1 MKKQQKNRIYR
12 TITVILLVTTLLAS
26 LTACKGSNG
35 VNSVE
40 PEPGEFNKEG
50 LPIVDKPVTL
60 KVLTVRWVSMGDS
73 FTENQ
78 WLKDLE
84 KNTNV
89 KIEWQVMS
97 SNDWSERK
105 SIMLASG
112 TLPDIILGSQTFGD
126 ADIVNNLS
134 LFRPLD
140 DYIEQNMPN
149 LKAAMEETPEMK
161 KISTFPDG
169 KIYSLPARLPS
180 RPKSSRQPVINK
192 TWLDKL
198 GLKVPDTID
207 DLYNVLKAFK
217 EQDPNGNGKQDEIPF
232 IELSNDLISPFGI
245 ADLNNNFMVVKDGN
259 AVYYPISEEYKE
271 GLKWESKLFKDGLL
285 DKEVF
290 TQDETMRSAK
300 FLNPDAPI
308 VGFSY
313 QWTPDAMFGKWSDQY
328 VTIPPIAGPDGKR
341 YTVGNPY
348 GMNLERNELLI
359 TTSCKYP
366 EIAARWADQFYTN
379 EASIQNFWGAI
390 GTVIKKNDNG
400 TYTLMDPPTGTSA
413 DAWYW
418 EQSLRDFGPKYV
430 NPAFE
435 KTIFLNPK
443 TGDGLKLQLDKLGS
457 NYTTPPFP
465 NVMYTAEEFQELPT
479 LTTDIDSYVNTM
491 RAQFI
496 ISGDIDEQWDDYV
509 KQLRG
514 MGLEK
519 MVKIRT
525 DAFSRYMGVE

>member
-1 MKKQQKNRIYR
+1 MKKQPKNSINR
-12 TITVILLVTTLLAS
+12 TITVILLVTTLLAG
-26 LTACKGSNG
+26 LTACKGDKG

-40 PEPGEFNKEG
+40 SDPGQFHKEG
-50 LPIVDKPVTL
+50 LPIVDKPMTL
-60 KVLTVRWVSMGDS
+60 KVLTVRWGSMGDN
-73 FTENQ
+73 FIQNQ

-97 SNDWSERK
+97 ANDWSERK

-112 TLPDIILGSQTFGD
+112 TLPDIILGSETFGD
-126 ADIVNNLS
+126 SDIVNNLS
-134 LFRPLD
+134 LFRPFD
-140 DYIEQNMPN
+140 DYIESYMPN
-149 LKAAMEETPEMK
+149 LKAAMQEEPELK

-169 KIYSLPARLPS
+169 KIYSLPARLPL

-198 GLKVPDTID
+198 GLKIPDTID

-217 EQDPNGNGKQDEIPF
+217 ERDPNGNGRLDEIPV
-232 IELSNDLISPFGI
+232 IEVSNDLISPFGI
-245 ADLNNNFMVVKDGN
+245 TDLNNNFMVVQDGN
-259 AVYYPISEEYKE
+259 VVYYPVSEAYKE
-271 GLKWESKLFKDGLL
+271 GLKWEHKLFVEGLL
-285 DKEVF
+285 DKELF

-313 QWTPDAMFGKWSDQY
+313 QWTPDAVFGKWSDQY
-328 VTIPPIAGPDGKR
+328 ITIPPIAGPDGKR
-341 YTVGNPY
+341 YTIGNPY

-359 TTSCKYP
+359 STSCKYP

-390 GTVIKKNDNG
+390 DTVIKKNING
-400 TYTLMDPPTGTSA
+400 SYTLMDPPMGTSA

-418 EQSLRDFGPKYV
+418 DQSLRDFGPKYV
-430 NPAFE
+430 SPVFE
-435 KTIFLNPK
+435 KSIFLNPK

-457 NYTTPPFP
+457 DYTTPPFP
-465 NVMYTAEEFQELPT
+465 DVMYTAEEFQLLPT

-496 ISGDIDEQWDDYV
+496 ITGKIDEGWAGYV

-519 MVKIRT
+519 LVRIRT
-525 DAFSRYMGVE
+525 DAYSRYVNVE